1 MKRCIVSGLAERDL
15 RECALYIG
23 QDDAQAAI
31 RFLDAANETFK
42 RLAAL
47 PGSGTSYEAIS
58 QAFHGMR
65 WALVSGFDKHL
76 IFYVQVPEGIK
87 IVRVIHGSRDI
98 ERIFQSCE

>member
-1 MKRCIVSGLAERDL
+1 MKRCIVSDPAERDL

-23 QDDAQAAI
+23 QKNAQAAI
-31 RFLDAANETFK
+31 RFLGATEKTFK

-47 PGSGTSYEAIS
+47 SGSGKSYEAIS

-65 WALVSGFDKHL
+65 WALVSGFEKYL
-76 IFYVQVPEGIK
+76 IFYVRVPEGIK

-98 ERIFQSCE
+98 ERIFQPGD